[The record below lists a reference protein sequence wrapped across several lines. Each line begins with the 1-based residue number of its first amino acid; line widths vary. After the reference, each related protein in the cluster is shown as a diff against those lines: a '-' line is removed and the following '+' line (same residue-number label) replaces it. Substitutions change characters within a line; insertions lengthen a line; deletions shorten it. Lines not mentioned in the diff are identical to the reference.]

1 MKRRN
6 FIRRAANATAAIAGI
21 TATGWLAASCATPT
35 SQLKSGEVMHTV
47 IFDLKH
53 PAGSSEADKF
63 LSDGHRILTAVPGV
77 RNYQAYRQCSPK
89 NDYQYGFMMTFGSL
103 SDMEAYT
110 AHPEH
115 CRFVKE
121 RWDTEVTR
129 FQESDFVKINGD
141 VL

>member
-1 MKRRN
+1 MKRRH
-6 FIRRAANATAAIAGI
+6 FIRRATGATAAVAGVA
-21 TATGWLAASCATPT
+21 ATGWLTDCAAPDAR
-35 SQLKSGEVMHTV
+35 LKSGEVMHTV

-77 RNYQAYRQCSPK
+77 RNFQACRQCSPK
-89 NDYQYGFMMTFGSL
+89 NDYQYGFLMTFGSR

-110 AHPEH
+110 AHPDH

-121 RWDTEVTR
+121 RWETEVTR
-129 FQESDFVKINGD
+129 FQESDFIKTEGN